1 MPNANVLNVVPG
13 LAGKNL
19 TSLKCQSKHSSLFF
33 RSVSGEEERLMLASA
48 DLEIGH
54 QAELPLPKSGSQGC

>member
-1 MPNANVLNVVPG
+1 MTNVNVVPG
-13 LAGKNL
+13 LPGKNL
-19 TSLKCQSKHSSLFF
+19 TSLKCPGKHSGLFC

-54 QAELPLPKSGSQGC
+54 QAELPLPKGGSQGC